1 MSSKNRTVIG
11 VVAAML
17 LALVGGMLLWQ
28 NSDSPESEAV
38 EAPVE
43 ETQVLVA
50 KRDIDPGEA
59 ASTLADNAYAFVE
72 LTSVPMSDVES
83 GALVSVEN
91 LEDLAAGRNV
101 TGSVIVAGAQI
112 TTADF
117 IVPGQQDL
125 SALPDV
131 DDNLFEVTIV
141 LEPQRAIGG
150 NIRPGMNVAV
160 IASFD
165 EGPAVADDKQT
176 TVTITESTLVT
187 NVQTESLFNN
197 EQLTTDPLAPS
208 LAPTSRLFVTFGVPI
223 EDVERITYAAEF
235 GRIWLARQGNDA
247 TIEGSELT
255 VIDNEAVSLD
265 DDAASNG
272 LRIDPF
278 DPTRRLALVD
288 DENTDGDQ

>member
-1 MSSKNRTVIG
+1 MSSKNRTLVG

-72 LTSVPMSDVES
+72 LTSVPISDVES

-101 TGSVIVAGAQI
+101 TATAIVAGAQM

-165 EGPAVADDKQT
+165 QGPAVADEKQT

-187 NVQTESLFNN
+187 NVQTESLFSN

-208 LAPTSRLFVTFGVPI
+208 LAPTSRLFITFGVPI

-265 DDAASNG
+265 EDAASNQ

-278 DPTRRLALVD
+278 DPTRVLALVD
-288 DENTDGDQ
+288 TDGDE